1 MNEHKPKQSPQHK
14 EDKIFSFYFATLHIV
29 VVFLVIMC
37 CFLLYCNIYQPSFDF
52 SALIKTKPEMSES
65 EKKEAFAKLD
75 AAEKKKKEMADFWAA
90 ADINELKDKDLQTQI
105 LYGKELIA
113 HTAKYLGPKGSVLQI
128 TNGMNC
134 QNCHLDAG
142 TKAWGN
148 NYGAVFATYPKYR
161 ARSGMEEDIF
171 KRVSDCM
178 ERSLN
183 GKSLA
188 KDSKEMLA
196 MKAYIEYIGK
206 NVEKG
211 KKPKGSG
218 IFDLPFLSRKLDA
231 EKGKAIYVAKCQS
244 CHQENG
250 EGLLAEDK
258 VEYTY
263 PPLWGKNS
271 YNLGAGLYRMS
282 RFAGYVK
289 YNMPLGASFENPQL
303 TDEEAWD
310 LAAFVNSQTRP
321 TKDLSKDWPK
331 IAEKPIDHPFGPF
344 SDNFS
349 EEQHKW
355 GPFKPIAD
363 AKKKEKEAK
372 EKASQTKP

>member
-1 MNEHKPKQSPQHK
+1 MNENEKNINSNKQ
-14 EDKIFSFYFATLHIV
+14 DKILSFYFVALHFAVILL
-29 VVFLVIMC
+29 LVIFGFIGYC
-37 CFLLYCNIYQPSFDF
+37 TLYKPDFESFMP
-52 SALIKTKPEMSES
+52 KQKEEMSEA
-65 EKKEAFAKLD
+65 EKKIAFAKLD
-75 AAEKKKKEMADFWAA
+75 AEAKVSKEMATFWSAA
-90 ADINELKDKDLQTQI
+90 NINAITDKDLKAQVE
-105 LYGKELIA
+105 YGKELIA
-113 HTAKYLGPKGSVLQI
+113 HTAKYLGPKGSVAQI

-142 TKAWGN
+142 TKPWGN

-161 ARSGMEEDIF
+161 ARSGKEEDIF

-183 GKSLA
+183 GKALA

-196 MKAYIEYIGK
+196 IKAYIEYIGK
-206 NVEKG
+206 DAEKG
-211 KKPKGSG
+211 KKPKASG
-218 IFDLPFLSRKLDA
+218 IIDLPFLKRKLDT

-258 VEYTY
+258 VEYIY

-271 YNLGAGLYRMS
+271 YNFGAGLYRMS

-289 YNMPLGASFENPQL
+289 YNMPWGVTFDKPQL
-303 TDEEAWD
+303 SDEEAWD
-310 LAAFVNSQTRP
+310 VAGFINSQPRP
-321 TKDLSKDWPK
+321 SKDLSQDWPK
-331 IAEKPIDHPFGPF
+331 IGEKPADHPFGPF
-344 SDNFS
+344 SDSFS
-349 EEQHKW
+349 EEQHKY
-355 GPFKPIAD
+355 GPFQPIAD

-372 EKASQTKP
+372 EKATVQPKP

>member
-1 MNEHKPKQSPQHK
+1 MDDYAKKQ
-14 EDKIFSFYFATLHIV
+14 
-29 VVFLVIMC
+29 
-37 CFLLYCNIYQPSFDF
+37 
-52 SALIKTKPEMSES
+52 
-65 EKKEAFAKLD
+65 AFAKLD
-75 AAEKKKKEMADFWAA
+75 AEEKAKKEMATFWTA
-90 ADINELKDKDLQTQI
+90 ADINAVKDNELKSLVE
-105 LYGKELIA
+105 YGKELIS
-113 HTAKYLGPKGSVLQI
+113 HTAKYLGPKGSVAQI

-183 GKSLA
+183 GKALA
-188 KDSKEMLA
+188 KESREMLA
-196 MKAYIEYIGK
+196 IKAYIEYIGK
-206 NVEKG
+206 DAEKG

-218 IFDLPFLSRKLDA
+218 IYDLPFLNRKIDA
-231 EKGKAIYVAKCQS
+231 EKGKTVYTAKCQS
-244 CHQENG
+244 CHQANG

-271 YNLGAGLYRMS
+271 YNFGAGLYRMS

-289 YNMPLGASFENPQL
+289 YNMPLGASYESPQL

-310 LAAFVNSQTRP
+310 LAAFINSQSRP
-321 TKDLSKDWPK
+321 SKDLSEDWPK

-344 SDNFS
+344 SDTFT
-349 EEQHKW
+349 EEQHKF
-355 GPFKPIAD
+355 GPFKPIAEV
-363 AKKKEKEAK
+363 KKKEKEAK
-372 EKASQTKP
+372 EKAAGQTKP